1 MQRHR
6 RQKRTILSGLPRPKI
21 RPNRRCSLV
30 GETQQKSPHFVGVF
44 PIFRPFCPS
53 KWEKSP
59 NRSLSGGTGRARGR
73 NQHQPSR
80 GITRSILT
88 APLAWSMRR
97 RNQHQ
102 PSRGITSEA
111 MQPPP
116 LHHCRSRNQH
126 QPSRGITS
134 RIHRHAAHCR
144 RVPESTSTQS
154 RDYKL
159 SLPSWSNTAIF
170 RRNQHQPSRGITSG

>member
-21 RPNRRCSLV
+21 RPNWRRSQV

-80 GITRSILT
+80 GITTFYLHSLYLSLHAGININPVAGLQLINTYCKRFAL
-88 APLAWSMRR
+88 RC

-102 PSRGITSEA
+102 PSRGITTTSRVRPPCKRKA
-111 MQPPP
+111 GININPVAGLQQYQSPPP
-116 LHHCRSRNQH
+116 R
-126 QPSRGITS
+126 
-134 RIHRHAAHCR
+134 A
-144 RVPESTSTQS
+144 
-154 RDYKL
+154 
-159 SLPSWSNTAIF
+159 
-170 RRNQHQPSRGITSG
+170 